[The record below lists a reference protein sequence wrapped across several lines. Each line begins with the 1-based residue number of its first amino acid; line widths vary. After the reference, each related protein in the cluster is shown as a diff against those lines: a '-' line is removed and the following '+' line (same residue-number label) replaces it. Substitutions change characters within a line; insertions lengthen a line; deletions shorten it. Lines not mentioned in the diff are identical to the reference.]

1 MNYKLLFEPIQHQKS
16 GLLNKPH
23 KECRMEL
30 ERYKNLI
37 DKRKR
42 DRADV
47 LQMLVLNENLKRK

>member
-1 MNYKLLFEPIQHQKS
+1 MNYKLLFEPIQHQIS
-16 GLLNKPH
+16 GRLNKLH

-30 ERYKNLI
+30 ERCKNSI

-47 LQMLVLNENLKRK
+47 RQMLVLNENLKRP

>member
-1 MNYKLLFEPIQHQKS
+1 MNYKLLSEPIQHQKS
-16 GLLNKPH
+16 GCLNKPH

-30 ERYKNLI
+30 ERYKNSI

-47 LQMLVLNENLKRK
+47 LQMLVLNENLKR